1 MVCAPESLAKR
12 TNCCL
17 LTTKCSF
24 SIFPFM
30 NYLGLDYGEHR
41 VGVAFADSEFK
52 FAFSRETIDQKT
64 TNLFVR
70 LDELVKINKVDA
82 FVVGM
87 PYHPD
92 GRANG
97 KNVVVE
103 KFVQE
108 LKDRF
113 PGMPIYTQDESYSSV
128 QAQERTAHFSKK
140 KKQKNKAVIDQ
151 LAAAIILQRWLDES
165 GVV

>member
-1 MVCAPESLAKR
+1 MNGFFLK
-12 TNCCL
+12 NCVNL
-17 LTTKCSF
+17 GGVLN
-24 SIFPFM
+24 SILRLM
-30 NYLGLDYGEHR
+30 NYLALDYGEHR
-41 VGVAFADSEFK
+41 VGVAFADSEFRM
-52 FAFSRETIDQKT
+52 AFSRETIDQKT

-92 GRANG
+92 GRKDG

-103 KFVQE
+103 KFIE
-108 LKDRF
+108 DLKTRF
-113 PGMPIYTQDESYSSV
+113 PGMPVYTQDESYSSV
-128 QAQERTAHFSKK
+128 QAQERTSYFSKK

-151 LAAAIILQRWLDES
+151 LAAAIILQRWLDEN
-165 GVV
+165 

>member
-1 MVCAPESLAKR
+1 
-12 TNCCL
+12 
-17 LTTKCSF
+17 
-24 SIFPFM
+24 M
-30 NYLGLDYGEHR
+30 NYLALDYGEHR
-41 VGVAFADSEFK
+41 VGVAFADSELK
-52 FAFSRETIDQKT
+52 FAFARETIDQKI
-64 TNLFVR
+64 TNLWVR
-70 LDELVKINKVDA
+70 LDELVKVNKVDA

-103 KFVQE
+103 KFIVD

-113 PGMPIYTQDESYSSV
+113 PGLPVYTQDESYSSV

-151 LAAAIILQRWLDES
+151 LAAQIILQRWLDEQ
-165 GVV
+165 G

>member
-1 MVCAPESLAKR
+1 
-12 TNCCL
+12 
-17 LTTKCSF
+17 
-24 SIFPFM
+24 M
-30 NYLGLDYGEHR
+30 NYLALDYGEHR
-41 VGVAFADSEFK
+41 VGGAFADSEFRM
-52 FAFSRETIDQKT
+52 AFSRETIDQKT

-92 GRANG
+92 GRTDG

-103 KFVQE
+103 KFIE
-108 LKDRF
+108 DLKTRF
-113 PGMPIYTQDESYSSV
+113 PGMPVYTQDESYSSV
-128 QAQERTAHFSKK
+128 LAQEKTSYFSKK

-151 LAAAIILQRWLDES
+151 LAAAIILQRWLDEQ
-165 GVV
+165 G

>member
-1 MVCAPESLAKR
+1 
-12 TNCCL
+12 
-17 LTTKCSF
+17 
-24 SIFPFM
+24 M

-52 FAFSRETIDQKT
+52 FAFARETIDQKT
-64 TNLFVR
+64 VNLFEK
-70 LDELVKINKVDA
+70 LEQLVKINKVDE

-92 GRANG
+92 GRVDG

-103 KFVQE
+103 AFVKE
-108 LKDRF
+108 LAEHF
-113 PGMPIYTQDESYSSV
+113 PGMPIHTQDESYSSV
-128 QAQERTAHFSKK
+128 QAQERTAYFSKK

-151 LAAAIILQRWLDES
+151 LAAQIILQRWLDENA
-165 GVV
+165 

>member
-1 MVCAPESLAKR
+1 
-12 TNCCL
+12 
-17 LTTKCSF
+17 
-24 SIFPFM
+24 M
-30 NYLGLDYGEHR
+30 NYLALDYGEHR
-41 VGVAFADSEFK
+41 VGVAFAESELK
-52 FAFSRETIDQKT
+52 FAFARETIDQKI
-64 TNLFVR
+64 TNLWVR
-70 LDELVKINKVDA
+70 LDELVKVNKVDA

-103 KFVQE
+103 KFIVD
-108 LKDRF
+108 LKERF
-113 PGMPIYTQDESYSSV
+113 PGLPVYTQDESYSSV

-151 LAAAIILQRWLDES
+151 LAAQIILQRWLDEQ
-165 GVV
+165 G